1 MKKGLLTMAGV
12 LLTVSLVSAGTTVP
26 VLAEEETTL
35 VYGSGDYTRINPA
48 MDEHG
53 EINILIFNGLT
64 AHDGD
69 NQVVPGLAESWDFDD
84 ETNTYTFHMAE
95 DAKWQDGEPVTA
107 EDVKFTIEA
116 IMDPENGSENA
127 PNYEDVEEINVID
140 DHTVA
145 FKLEDKNVAFL
156 DYMTM
161 AVLPK
166 HLLEGEDMQTSDFFL
181 PGFNF
186 VWACSYRVTEEIRSL
201 HILSLKQMLRK
212 NCHCHIVKECNVLVL
227 EFECNCMIIDHID
240 LFYVLVV
247 RCILRTIFWI
257 HDSLDGKFNIVCC
270 NRFAILLLSIFCHM
284 ECVGVCCIIK
294 IPAFCQSRNYLIV
307 SVMCS

>member
-26 VLAEEETTL
+26 VLADEETTL

-107 EDVKFTIEA
+107 EDVRLIYRSSLTDSWCLA
-116 IMDPENGSENA
+116 LDWPEFFC
-127 PNYEDVEEINVID
+127 INR
-140 DHTVA
+140 
-145 FKLEDKNVAFL
+145 
-156 DYMTM
+156 
-161 AVLPK
+161 
-166 HLLEGEDMQTSDFFL
+166 
-181 PGFNF
+181 
-186 VWACSYRVTEEIRSL
+186 ACSVNWLSQCIYNTSNHGVAYRYRHDLACTL
-201 HILSLKQMLRK
+201 YGLTLT
-212 NCHCHIVKECNVLVL
+212 NVL
-227 EFECNCMIIDHID
+227 I
-240 LFYVLVV
+240 
-247 RCILRTIFWI
+247 
-257 HDSLDGKFNIVCC
+257 
-270 NRFAILLLSIFCHM
+270 
-284 ECVGVCCIIK
+284 
-294 IPAFCQSRNYLIV
+294 
-307 SVMCS
+307 